1 MMDGKI
7 SPIPPEKVIK
17 VLEKVGFSVI
27 RQKGSHVF
35 LRHQDGRTTVVP
47 FHKGEDLGI
56 GLLRK
61 IMRDASLSHDEFI
74 VLLRKR

>member
-7 SPIPPEKVIK
+7 SPMPPEKVIK

-35 LRHQDGRTTVVP
+35 LRHPDGRTTVVP

-56 GLLRK
+56 GLL
-61 IMRDASLSHDEFI
+61 
-74 VLLRKR
+74 